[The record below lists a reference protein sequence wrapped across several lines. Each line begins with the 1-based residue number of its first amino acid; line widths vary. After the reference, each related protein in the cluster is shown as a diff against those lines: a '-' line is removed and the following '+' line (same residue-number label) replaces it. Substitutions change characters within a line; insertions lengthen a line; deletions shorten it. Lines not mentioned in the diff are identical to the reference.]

1 MGKIGMIVAAVA
13 LAMLGATALITLT
26 IFTFPKL
33 KELIKTWLGKKK
45 GSVVFG
51 DKRRVL
57 DALILKG
64 APTMKLEELSEDD
77 AEYFI
82 ATYNEDTDEVNDFTL
97 IKAEEVEEK
106 VDRQLDNEHGIV
118 VFE

>member
-45 GSVVFG
+45 GPVVFG

-57 DALILKG
+57 DALILK
-64 APTMKLEELSEDD
+64 DD